1 MCDVVVVEEC
11 FQQCGKV
18 QLRTVVKTSSPSLQ
32 QQNSIAWLGTQH
44 QQQTSRLYARAPR
57 LLHSQLLPL
66 ESAARRPVA
75 LRTPKSVETKASLTG
90 RGGSGH
96 KKIVEKLFEANQKR
110 SVEKLWQKL
119 FSDPSQWWDHRSEK
133 VNARYPD
140 FKHKKTQEALW
151 LNSNLNPPWVEAEL
165 ASMAPGTVQLNLF
178 AWNMRLAKYAK
189 SGQYDKTVNLFKQ
202 MQQEGMIPN
211 RFTFIPVLNAC
222 ASLQALEEGRWI
234 HTQIIQSGCESDVY
248 LGSSLIN
255 MYAKCGSIED
265 AWRVFNRMP
274 THDVVVWSAIISGH
288 VKCGQGQKAL
298 ALYQQMQ
305 LEGVE
310 PDPVIFMGV
319 LNACGIVAA
328 LEVGRRVHEQ
338 IIQTGFMSDILVS
351 SSLINMYAKC
361 GSIEDAWRVFNE
373 MPTRDVVTWSTMIV
387 AHVKYGQGQKALAL
401 YQQMKRERVE
411 PDPVTFVAVLNACAS
426 IAALEEGRCVER
438 EIIQSGCES
447 HVFVSNALVDM
458 YAKCGSIVDACR
470 VFNRMPTRDVVAWNA
485 MILGHVTCGQG
496 QKALALYK
504 EMQQEGVEPD
514 PITFMGVLNA
524 CGSVVA
530 LEEGRHVHE
539 QIIQTGFMSNIHI
552 CSSLINMYVKCES
565 IENALRVFT
574 KMPIHDVVAWNSIIL
589 GNVKCGEGQ
598 KAIALYQ
605 QMQQE
610 GAEPNHVTFVGVLN
624 ACATVLALGEGRHAE
639 EQIIRRGYELNGS
652 LGSSLID
659 MYAKCGSIEDACRV
673 FNKISTRD
681 VVTWNAMLG
690 GYAMH
695 GFAKEALEHFHRM
708 CEEGVSIDNVT
719 CISILSACSH
729 AGLVDEG
736 LHYFEF
742 MSLVHHI
749 STTVE
754 HYACIIDLL
763 SRAGRLDEAEDL
775 IKIMP
780 CKPTASMWRA
790 LLGASQIHHN
800 VEMGER
806 VAKAVLELDPGNSLG
821 SMPLSNINVAAGR
834 WDLGASV

>member
-1 MCDVVVVEEC
+1 M
-11 FQQCGKV
+11 
-18 QLRTVVKTSSPSLQ
+18 
-32 QQNSIAWLGTQH
+32 
-44 QQQTSRLYARAPR
+44 
-57 LLHSQLLPL
+57 
-66 ESAARRPVA
+66 
-75 LRTPKSVETKASLTG
+75 
-90 RGGSGH
+90 
-96 KKIVEKLFEANQKR
+96 
-110 SVEKLWQKL
+110 
-119 FSDPSQWWDHRSEK
+119 
-133 VNARYPD
+133 NARYPD

-178 AWNMRLAKYAK
+178 AWNMRLARYAT
-189 SGQYDKTVNLFKQ
+189 SGQYDKTVDLFKQ

-319 LNACGIVAA
+319 LNACGIVAS
-328 LEVGRRVHEQ
+328 LEVGRHVHEQ
-338 IIQTGFMSDILVS
+338 IIQTGFMSDVLVS
-351 SSLINMYAKC
+351 SSLIDMYAKC

-387 AHVKYGQGQKALAL
+387 AHVKYRQGQKALAL
-401 YQQMKRERVE
+401 YQQMQRERVE

-458 YAKCGSIVDACR
+458 YAKCGSIEDACR
-470 VFNRMPTRDVVAWNA
+470 VFNRMSTRDVVTWNA
-485 MILGHVTCGQG
+485 MILGHVKCGRG

-504 EMQQEGVEPD
+504 EMQQEGVKPD

-524 CGSVVA
+524 CGSIV
-530 LEEGRHVHE
+530 
-539 QIIQTGFMSNIHI
+539 
-552 CSSLINMYVKCES
+552 
-565 IENALRVFT
+565 
-574 KMPIHDVVAWNSIIL
+574 
-589 GNVKCGEGQ
+589 
-598 KAIALYQ
+598 
-605 QMQQE
+605 
-610 GAEPNHVTFVGVLN
+610 
-624 ACATVLALGEGRHAE
+624 ALGEGRHAE
-639 EQIIRRGYELNGS
+639 EQIIQRGYELNGS

-659 MYAKCGSIEDACRV
+659 MYAKCGSIEDAYRV

-681 VVTWNAMLG
+681 VVAWNAMLG

-695 GFAKEALEHFHRM
+695 GLAKEALEHFHRM

-763 SRAGRLDEAEDL
+763 GRAGRLDEAEDL

-780 CKPTASMWRA
+780 CEPTASIWRA
-790 LLGASQIHHN
+790 LLGACQIHQN

-806 VAKAVLELDPGNSLG
+806 VAKVVLELDHGNSLG
-821 SMPLSNINVAAGR
+821 SMPLSNIHVAAGR
-834 WDLGASV
+834 WNLGASV